1 MAYARASDQRAER
14 ATDESVA
21 KIINLHFYIIDKISI
36 SFLYKD
42 ADMKARYHD
51 YCTEQTFFIQI
62 NPAEIRNNN
71 PLVAAID
78 DFIENHI
85 SLEIFSEKCSNS
97 IKGAPAVHAGMM
109 LKVIF
114 YCYASG
120 CYSSRD
126 IEKRS
131 SWDQNV
137 IYLTANR
144 TIDHSTICRFIEKYP
159 DEIRDVFTKMVY
171 VLNDME
177 FVDYDLVAIDGT
189 KIHGYGSKEFTGNMS
204 EFMEQK
210 NRIEKNISRLMNE
223 ANKGTV
229 NQEKK
234 LNRWKNNLQ
243 KINSFLE
250 ETQNSASEDENTKIN
265 LTDRDARLVKDQG
278 KIYIGYNCQTAADS
292 ENDLI
297 IGCNVTNSA
306 SDRTQLVPMINELKE
321 HQPVIKIVADAGY
334 FSSENIEYAEENNID
349 LYLPEGKL
357 DGGVQ
362 KKRKTADR
370 VTSKD
375 CIISTDDNR
384 RTLTCPGGF
393 TTETGDAVHDHG
405 NFFYR
410 FYIPSTYCANCRFKD
425 KCHTSFKT
433 GKSKRFN
440 VKREYFDS
448 QLARGRMKNKLR
460 SPEGKAVYNQR
471 SCIIEHIFG
480 EIKEYKKFRRFYHR
494 GLTKVNT
501 IWTIVCIAHNFRKLA
516 KLQYG

>member
-1 MAYARASDQRAER
+1 M
-14 ATDESVA
+14 
-21 KIINLHFYIIDKISI
+21 I
-36 SFLYKD
+36 
-42 ADMKARYHD
+42 ARYHQ

-62 NPAEIRNNN
+62 NPAEIRDNN
-71 PLVAAID
+71 PLAAAID
-78 DFIENHI
+78 DFIENHV

-97 IKGAPAVHAGMM
+97 VKGAPAIHARMM

-114 YCYASG
+114 YCYANG

-126 IEKRS
+126 IEKRT

-144 TIDHSTICRFIEKYP
+144 SIDHSTICRFIDKYP

-171 VLNDME
+171 VLKDMGL
-177 FVDYDLVAIDGT
+177 VDYNLVAIDGS
-189 KIHGYGSKEFTGNMS
+189 KIHGYGSKEFTGNII
-204 EFMEQK
+204 EFTEQK
-210 NRIEKNISRLMNE
+210 ARIEKNIERLMRETNSNS
-223 ANKGTV
+223 ANM
-229 NQEKK
+229 EKK
-234 LNRWKNNLQ
+234 LNRWKYNLQ

-250 ETQNSASEDENTKIN
+250 EANTSAGKDENVKIN

-306 SDRTQLVPMINELKE
+306 SDRPQLVSMINGLKE
-321 HQPVIKIVADAGY
+321 HQPGMKIVADAGY
-334 FSSENIEYAEENNID
+334 FSSENIEYAEDNNID
-349 LYLPEGKL
+349 LYLPEGRL

-370 VTSKD
+370 ITSKD
-375 CIISTDDNR
+375 CIISTNDNR

-393 TTETGDAVHDHG
+393 TSETGDAVHDHG
-405 NFFYR
+405 NYFYR
-410 FYIPSTYCANCRFKD
+410 FYIPSTYCAGCRYRD
-425 KCHTSFKT
+425 KCYTGYKT

-448 QLARGRMKNKLR
+448 QLARERMKDKLR
-460 SPEGKAVYNQR
+460 SVEGKVVYNQR